1 MKIFIGAKT
10 FSKFNIR
17 NIYKGQETKLV
28 CLFWAKGL
36 DFVQA
41 D

>member
-17 NIYKGQETKLV
+17 NIKVRKHKIS
-28 CLFWAKGL
+28 LFWAKGL